1 MNPKSLVTIIL
12 GLMLAGGGCGT
23 ARAGATFDAI
33 KARGTVVCGVHTGS
47 PGFSAPDAQGVW
59 RGLDVDLCRGIAA
72 AMFGDANKTR
82 YVPTTSQQRFTA
94 LQSGEVDVLTRNTTL
109 TLTRDTALGLNFA
122 GVNFYDGQAFIVKT
136 RLGVKSAKELGGAT
150 VCVQQGTTGELNL
163 ADYFRSLRVSVQ
175 PVVLERI
182 EDGIAAFVAGRCD
195 AFTADGSQLAA
206 IRVSAIPNPD
216 DAVVLPERISKEP
229 LGPVVRHGDDQ
240 WNDIVRWVLLAMI
253 EAEELGISQS
263 NVDEMLKSPNPAI
276 QRFLGVVPGFGKALG
291 VDERWAYEVIKQ
303 VGNYGD
309 SFDRHLGKSSPVK
322 LERGLNDLWT
332 RGGLMY
338 ALPLR

>member
-1 MNPKSLVTIIL
+1 MRTTWSWRWALSLVL
-12 GLMLAGGGCGT
+12 GCLAGG
-23 ARAGATFDAI
+23 AWAGATFDAV
-33 KARGTVVCGVHTGS
+33 KARGTVICGVHTGS
-47 PGFSAPDAQGVW
+47 PGFSAPDGQGVW
-59 RGLDVDLCRGIAA
+59 RGLDIDMCRAVAA
-72 AMFGDANKTR
+72 AMFGDATKTR
-82 YVPTTSQQRFTA
+82 FVPTTSQQRFTA
-94 LQSGEVDVLTRNTTL
+94 LQSGEVDVLTRSTTQ

-136 RLGVKSAKELGGAT
+136 RQGLKSAKELAGAT

-163 ADYFRSLRVSVQ
+163 ADFFRSNGLTFQ

-182 EDGIAAFVAGRCD
+182 EDGIAAFVGGRCD

-206 IRVSAIPNPD
+206 IRVSSLPRPE
-216 DAVVLPERISKEP
+216 DAVVLPDRISKEP
-229 LGPVVRHGDDQ
+229 LGPVVRQGDDQ
-240 WNDIVRWVLLAMI
+240 WNDLVRWVLYAMI
-253 EAEELGISQS
+253 EGEELGITQA
-263 NVDEMLKSPNPAI
+263 NVEEMLKSANPAI

-291 VDERWAYEVIKQ
+291 VDERWAYAVIKQ

-309 SFDRHLGKSSPVK
+309 SFERNLGKGSPVK
-322 LERGLNDLWT
+322 LERGLNDLWI